1 MIAQSSGCARRKSR
15 NSSKVL
21 SLAGS
26 TPVSAPRRCVEVAR
40 DLQSLAVAPVAL
52 RTLAAASMEGARCV
66 WTDGVSEFGR
76 DDKVFRIWQ
85 SGSPA
90 KSTLII
96 ALSPTDIRGGRASV
110 PKQWDDLIR
119 SVLTSSVSKVIES
132 ARTSRDR
139 RTKHRPTRPAA
150 SIGFDLLNCL
160 PCRGALRGRVGRST
174 ACSTASMKTRR

>member
-52 RTLAAASMEGARCV
+52 RTLAAASMEGPVCLNRRRECLNVSSTKDGTTDKAR
-66 WTDGVSEFGR
+66 GR
-76 DDKVFRIWQ
+76 KVR
-85 SGSPA
+85 
-90 KSTLII
+90 LII
-96 ALSPTDIRGGRASV
+96 AQSPTDCRGGRASV

-119 SVLTSSVSKVIES
+119 SVLTSSVSKVIKS

-160 PCRGALRGRVGRST
+160 PCRGALR
-174 ACSTASMKTRR
+174 